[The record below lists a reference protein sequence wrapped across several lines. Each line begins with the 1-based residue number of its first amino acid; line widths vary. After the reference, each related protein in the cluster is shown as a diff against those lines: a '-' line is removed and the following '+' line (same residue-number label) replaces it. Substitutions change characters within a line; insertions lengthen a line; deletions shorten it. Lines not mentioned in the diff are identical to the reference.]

1 MNYKIEDLLEELKKV
16 DSMIE
21 IHSDSNSI
29 MLDQYKSVK
38 SNIVSELASEL
49 VMEYPNNSELGSK
62 WRSICIKFVELD
74 GFCLKFPNDYYLGKF
89 LRKNFNKYLV
99 N

>member
-1 MNYKIEDLLEELKKV
+1 MNYKIEDLLDQIKKV

-29 MLDQYKSVK
+29 ILDQYKSVK

-49 VMEYPNNSELGSK
+49 VIEYPNNLELGFK
-62 WRSICIKFVELD
+62 WRSICIKFGELD
-74 GFCLKFPNDYYLGKF
+74 GYCLQFPNDYDLGIF